1 MKLLDRVE
9 EKKLVKQLRIARLAL
24 RLARLVRAKWV
35 TSLIERF
42 CYFSADRTERLQVVS
57 SYHQHLLMH
66 LDVHSWVERKILC
79 TGYFERWVDEFLS
92 RSLKP
97 GHVALDVGANSGC
110 HTLVMA
116 SAVGQ
121 TGRVLAFEPNPRMF
135 DRLQANV
142 KLNRFDHVATFPMA
156 VSDAPGQL
164 KLFIPAL
171 ADYNQGLGSVHRAN
185 LEDICDEVAVETATL
200 DEIVQANQLL
210 RLDLIK
216 IDVEGHEL
224 QVFKGAQ
231 QTLKKFKPILVF
243 EFSERQWR
251 NAGVTPQAVEDF
263 LTDLGYELFVMR
275 RGVTTSIRHG
285 VAQECDLLAVPK

>member
-1 MKLLDRVE
+1 MKLLDRAE
-9 EKKLVKQLRIARLAL
+9 EKKLVKQMRVARLVL
-24 RLARLVRAKWV
+24 GLARVVRAKWV
-35 TSLIERF
+35 TSLIERY
-42 CYFSADRTERLQVVS
+42 CYFSADRTQRLQVVS
-57 SYHQHLLMH
+57 SYHGHLLMH

-79 TGYFERWVDEFLS
+79 TGYFERWVDDFLS
-92 RSLKP
+92 SSLKP

-121 TGRVLAFEPNPRMF
+121 AGRVLAFEPNPRMF

-142 KLNRFDHVATFPMA
+142 KLNRFEHVAIFPMA

-164 KLFIPAL
+164 KLFIPAQ

-185 LEDICDEVAVETATL
+185 LEDSCDEVSVETATL
-200 DEIVQANQLL
+200 DAIVLANQLQ

-224 QVFKGAQ
+224 QVFKGAE

-251 NAGVTPQAVEDF
+251 NAGVTPQEVENF
-263 LTDLGYELFVMR
+263 LNDLGYELFVMR

-285 VAQECDLLAVPK
+285 VAEECDLLALPK